1 MEFIGFIPNIHPI
14 FVHFT
19 VALLSTSMG
28 FFLLG
33 FIVSER
39 TWNEKILTV
48 AYWNLWLGAAI
59 TVITV
64 GTGLYEYY
72 TVKHDDPSHS
82 AMTDHRNWVFATAGF
97 FWVLTLWSAR
107 NSRWKHP
114 LKKSFITSIVIAS
127 VLLMTTGWKGGE
139 LVSRY
144 GLGVMSLPQA
154 AEESPGNSHDHHLEK
169 NGHES
174 SH

>member
-1 MEFIGFIPNIHPI
+1 M
-14 FVHFT
+14 
-19 VALLSTSMG
+19 
-28 FFLLG
+28 
-33 FIVSER
+33 
-39 TWNEKILTV
+39 
-48 AYWNLWLGAAI
+48 
-59 TVITV
+59 
-64 GTGLYEYY
+64 
-72 TVKHDDPSHS
+72 
-82 AMTDHRNWVFATAGF
+82 DHRNWALATAGF

-154 AEESPGNSHDHHLEK
+154 AEESPGNSHDPHLEK